1 MNLIHALFSICC
13 HQYIDRSPQYSGEV
27 FPTCYRCTGL
37 YLGIISSYTFL
48 LFKKRKTFF
57 LNKETAL
64 FLSMFIVPL
73 YIDGF
78 ANHFYLWN
86 TPGPLRSI
94 TGMLCGISLPLFL
107 VSIRNNN
114 IDLHHFKKINF
125 FYFIIPV
132 IIGSLFILSLV
143 FMSSSFVFYTL
154 IMLITSGMLLFFS
167 NMLLTLIRLIA
178 KNKSSF

>member
-13 HQYIDRSPQYSGEV
+13 HQYIDRSPQYSGEI
-27 FPTCYRCTGL
+27 FPACYRCTGL
-37 YLGIISSYTFL
+37 YLGIISSYIFL
-48 LFKKRKTFF
+48 LFKKRKTFS

-64 FLSMFIVPL
+64 LLSMFIVPL

-107 VSIRNNN
+107 ISIRNNN

-125 FYFIIPV
+125 FCFIIPA

-143 FMSSSFVFYTL
+143 LMSSSFVFYALVILT
-154 IMLITSGMLLFFS
+154 TSGMLLFFS
-167 NMLLTLIRLIA
+167 NMLLALIKLIA
-178 KNKSSF
+178 KK